1 MSQYVRSRG
10 KSLGLIELVAIA
22 IGGMVGGGIFSI
34 LGISVKM
41 VGMLTPI
48 AIAIGGMV
56 AALAAYSYVKLGVY
70 YKDPGATYAFI
81 KRTFTNSHLMAS
93 AIGWITIFGYIS
105 TLALYSYTFASYAI
119 SGTEWAQNLWV
130 RKIVALLIIA
140 VFAIINL
147 WSVKGMGKIE
157 DVMVYLKLIIL
168 AIISILL
175 LQHGKMSFAD
185 FLDQMLIDA
194 RHSHLLHILI
204 VSSIT
209 FVAYEGFQLV
219 INAVNEM
226 ENPDKMIPRAIY
238 TAIISV
244 ILLYVIIALG
254 ALFAIPKEELIRNKE
269 YALAAG
275 AREILGKFGEWLV
288 IFSALLATSSAI
300 SGTIFGSSRQ
310 MAAIAEDG
318 YFPSFLTKR
327 RRGIPVNAILTMAA
341 FASFLIIIGG
351 LRLIL
356 EFGSITFLL
365 VSLLIA
371 YANYVIRDKTHSSTW
386 LTLLSIIG
394 LGTGTILIL
403 YYEAKTKPEQM
414 LLILFMYILLA
425 AGSYLYGKRKDR
437 MEKLSHKS

>member
-1 MSQYVRSRG
+1 MGYVRSRG

-48 AIAIGGMV
+48 AIALGGLI
-56 AALAAYSYVKLGVY
+56 ATLAAYSYVKLGVY

-81 KRTFTNSHLMAS
+81 KRTFSQSHLMAS

-105 TLALYSYTFASYAI
+105 TLALYSYTFSSYAL
-119 SGTEWAQNLWV
+119 SGTEWAHNVWV
-130 RKIVALLIIA
+130 RKIVAIGIIGIFALI
-140 VFAIINL
+140 NS

-157 DVMVYLKLIIL
+157 DIMVYTKLIIL
-168 AIISILL
+168 AVISILL
-175 LQHGKMSFAD
+175 MQHGKMSFST
-185 FLDQMLIDA
+185 FLDQMLQDA
-194 RHSHLLHILI
+194 QHTHILHILI

-226 ENPDKMIPRAIY
+226 KNPDKLIPRAIY
-238 TAIISV
+238 TAIVVV
-244 ILLYVIIALG
+244 ILIYVIIALG
-254 ALFAIPKEELIRNKE
+254 ALFAIPTDELVKNKE

-275 AREILGKFGEWLV
+275 AKNILGSFGEWLV

-300 SGTIFGSSRQ
+300 SGTVFGSSRQ

-318 YFPSFLTKR
+318 YFPKFLAKKKR
-327 RRGIPVNAILTMAA
+327 NIPINAIIVMAI
-341 FASFLIIIGG
+341 FASFLITIGG

-365 VSLLIA
+365 VSLLVA
-371 YANYVIRDKTHSSTW
+371 YANYVIRDKTNSSTFITVLAIAG
-386 LTLLSIIG
+386 LTIG
-394 LGTGTILIL
+394 AVLIL

-414 LLILFMYILLA
+414 LFILFMYILLGTGA
-425 AGSYLYGKRKDR
+425 YLYGKRRAGMRKA
-437 MEKLSHKS
+437 